1 MKKKVALITG
11 INGQD
16 GSYLAKFLLEKNFK
30 IYGISRRTSNY
41 KFQRLKY
48 LGIFDKIKII
58 YGDIVEYE
66 YFSKIIKNLKP
77 DYLFNLAAQSF
88 VDYSFDNKFTTYEVN
103 NKAVYNML
111 ETIKN
116 FSVKTKFYQ
125 ASTSEMYGNS
135 KKKFQNETTE
145 FNPISPYAVS
155 KVSAHDL
162 VRIYRNSFKIFAC
175 SGILFNHESPLRGP
189 EFVTKKI
196 ISSLVRVKHKNA
208 KPVELGNLYSF
219 RDWGYVEDYV
229 EAIYKIINHSK
240 PDDFVVGTGVS
251 TSILDFFKLACEE
264 IGLNPVFHKKGV
276 KKYCYD
282 KKTKKKIM
290 IVKKQFF
297 RDQELHYLK
306 ADIKKIKKTL
316 NWRPKTNLRKLVKK
330 MINYELEKIK
340 NPQEE
345 HFY

>member
-1 MKKKVALITG
+1 MTRWIIFSKI
-11 INGQD
+11 
-16 GSYLAKFLLEKNFK
+16 FEKNFK

-66 YFSKIIKNLKP
+66 YFSKIIKNLKKP

-111 ETIKN
+111 ETIKIFQLKQN
-116 FSVKTKFYQ
+116 FIKLQHLKCMEIQ
-125 ASTSEMYGNS
+125 
-135 KKKFQNETTE
+135 KKKSQNETTE

-189 EFVTKKI
+189 EFVTKK
-196 ISSLVRVKHKNA
+196 N
-208 KPVELGNLYSF
+208 Y
-219 RDWGYVEDYV
+219 
-229 EAIYKIINHSK
+229 
-240 PDDFVVGTGVS
+240 
-251 TSILDFFKLACEE
+251 FKFSES
-264 IGLNPVFHKKGV
+264 
-276 KKYCYD
+276 
-282 KKTKKKIM
+282 
-290 IVKKQFF
+290 
-297 RDQELHYLK
+297 
-306 ADIKKIKKTL
+306 
-316 NWRPKTNLRKLVKK
+316 
-330 MINYELEKIK
+330 
-340 NPQEE
+340 
-345 HFY
+345 